1 MAESASCSQPNSKI
15 IFEVTLDTDEV
26 EFEIKNEDNPTWTH
40 TTKWYCD
47 VVPPTLDLQIHK
59 EMYRIR
65 KLHQSFYDCLDVT
78 LTSTLNRNRRLMF
91 AFRHDTL
98 DHAIQMAARFTDVQ
112 ATFLQFTQDIDAKVE
127 NIKLRVTGGDQ
138 NGSTEQDNTRTDE
151 GSIKAGSVLY
161 SAPDKCDGYVAE
173 TDWTCTFDHD
183 ATDIDLTS
191 SLFTRLKILFQ
202 DKYRCILKR
211 VRRGSLIFEYR
222 HESQEAALEMMR
234 DHVKVKDTIL
244 KCIQETD
251 PRVHA
256 IKVAFGYKEIKEKK
270 RAPGPDTGREP
281 GSRDTPQGSD
291 QPGGASSHPSKME
304 ALRPGATHAT
314 SREEETRKSGTPLGP
329 GTRATPTPARRDR
342 RADRDLLEA
351 SRKGNMA
358 AVKQI
363 LAAGR
368 ADVNCRDEV
377 GWTPVMRAAYKGHRD
392 VVELLVS
399 EGADVSLVDED
410 GDNTLHFAC
419 WRGDV
424 ETVKFVLSLHVADIN
439 SRGGRS
445 RTPVMEAAL
454 GGHRDVVELLVSE
467 GADVS
472 LVDEDG
478 DNTLHFACWRGD
490 VETVKFVLSLH
501 VADINSRGGRS
512 RTPVMWAAWRGHRD
526 VVELLVSEGADV
538 SLVDEYGDNIL
549 HWACWGGDVE
559 TVKCVLSLNVVD
571 IDARNN
577 DGQTAADV
585 ARRRGHQEVV
595 KLL

>member
-15 IFEVTLDTDEV
+15 IFE
-26 EFEIKNEDNPTWTH
+26 
-40 TTKWYCD
+40 
-47 VVPPTLDLQIHK
+47 
-59 EMYRIR
+59 
-65 KLHQSFYDCLDVT
+65 
-78 LTSTLNRNRRLMF
+78 
-91 AFRHDTL
+91 
-98 DHAIQMAARFTDVQ
+98 
-112 ATFLQFTQDIDAKVE
+112 
-127 NIKLRVTGGDQ
+127 
-138 NGSTEQDNTRTDE
+138 DE

-183 ATDIDLTS
+183 AFEIDLS
-191 SLFTRLKILFQ
+191 SSGNMFTRLKILFQ

-256 IKVAFGYKEIKEKK
+256 IKVTFGYKEIKEKK
-270 RAPGPDTGREP
+270 RA
-281 GSRDTPQGSD
+281 
-291 QPGGASSHPSKME
+291 SSHPSEMK
-304 ALRPGATHAT
+304 ALRPGATQESELHAT

-342 RADRDLLEA
+342 RADRDLREA
-351 SRKGNMA
+351 SREGNMA

-368 ADVNCRDEV
+368 AD
-377 GWTPVMRAAYKGHRD
+377 
-392 VVELLVS
+392 
-399 EGADVSLVDED
+399 
-410 GDNTLHFAC
+410 
-419 WRGDV
+419 
-424 ETVKFVLSLHVADIN
+424 IN
-439 SRGGRS
+439 SRGEVGW
-445 RTPVMEAAL
+445 TPVMEAAL

-478 DNTLHFACWRGD
+478 DNILHWACWGGD

-501 VADINSRGGRS
+501 VVDINSRGGRS
-512 RTPVMWAAWRGHRD
+512 QTPVMVAAWRGHRD

-538 SLVDEYGDNIL
+538 SRVDEDGDNIL
-549 HWACWGGDVE
+549 HLACWRGNVE
-559 TVKCVLSLNVVD
+559 TVKFVLSLNVVD

-577 DGQTAADV
+577 AGQTAADV
-585 ARRRGHQEVV
+585 ARDEGHQEVV